1 MSPHSSGMLPPMEI
15 DLDSM
20 RTTARLAGFD
30 WSDAELEAIRPVLE
44 RTLALLA
51 QLEALHLGDLE
62 PATQYRMV

>member
-1 MSPHSSGMLPPMEI
+1 MLPPMEI

-20 RTTARLAGFD
+20 RSAVRLAGFD
-30 WSDAELEAIRPVLE
+30 WSDAELEAIRPILE

-51 QLEALHLGDLE
+51 QLEALRLSDLE

>member
-1 MSPHSSGMLPPMEI
+1 MLPPMEI

-30 WSDAELEAIRPVLE
+30 WSGAELEAIRPVLE

-62 PATQYRMV
+62 PAMQYRMV

>member
-1 MSPHSSGMLPPMEI
+1 MLPPMEI

-20 RTTARLAGFD
+20 RRAARLASFD
-30 WSDAELEAIRPVLE
+30 WSDAELEAIRPTLE

-51 QLEALHLGDLE
+51 RLEALPLGDLE

>member
-1 MSPHSSGMLPPMEI
+1 MEI

-20 RTTARLAGFD
+20 RSTARLAGFD
-30 WSDAELEAIRPVLE
+30 WSDVELEALRPILE

-51 QLEALHLGDLE
+51 QLEALRLGDIE

>member
-1 MSPHSSGMLPPMEI
+1 MEI

-20 RTTARLAGFD
+20 RSAARRAGFD
-30 WSDAELEAIRPVLE
+30 WSDVELEAIRPILE

-51 QLEALHLGDLE
+51 QLEALRLGDLE